1 MAIVRASH
9 VYKVFGRHEQEVV
22 ERLKAGESRE
32 DLAPLGTAAVID
44 ASFEVEK
51 GETFVV
57 MGLSGSG
64 KSTLI
69 RTINGL
75 WAPSDGEIRIG
86 ENVVSE
92 MSDKQLRE
100 LRRDHVS
107 MVFQHFAL
115 LPHLT
120 VRENAA
126 YGLRL
131 QGKGDKN
138 GQLEKANEWLHTVG
152 LKGWG
157 DKYPHQL
164 SGGMQQRVGLARALA
179 AETDILLM
187 DEAFSAL
194 DPLIRREMQD
204 ELVELQSKIQK
215 TIIFITHDLN
225 EAMYLGDHIA
235 VMRNGR
241 IAQIG
246 TSEQILSEPADDYV
260 AEFVQDVDR
269 TRVLTASTVMRE
281 TDAVV
286 SQVAR
291 PRRVV
296 RIMEQLGIG
305 AIFVVDEN
313 RRLLGT
319 VTDQEVVNLARE
331 GRQDISSIIDNSD
344 ILTVRPD
351 APLAQLFAPSST
363 ARVPLAVVDD
373 GFHFLGII
381 PRVALLDSMSRM
393 NEDKATEG
401 VVTSLEDTGELPII
415 TDEEPV
421 GLEPTDQ
428 RATGAA
434 VGGGGGSGE
443 APAPEQPA
451 DDHEEA

>member
-1 MAIVRASH
+1 MDLVRASH
-9 VYKVFGRHEQEVV
+9 LYKVFGKHEREVI

-32 DLAPLGTAAVID
+32 DLASLGTAAVID
-44 ASFEVEK
+44 VSLEVAK

-69 RTINGL
+69 RMINGL
-75 WAPSDGEIRIG
+75 WAPSEGTVEVAG
-86 ENVVSE
+86 KVVSD
-92 MSDKQLRE
+92 MNDAQLRE

-126 YGLRL
+126 YGLKL
-131 QGKGDKN
+131 QGKLKPKDR
-138 GQLEKANEWLHTVG
+138 LEKANEWLHTVG

-204 ELVELQSKIQK
+204 QLLELQGTLNK

-241 IAQIG
+241 VAQIG
-246 TSEQILSEPADDYV
+246 TSDEILTQPADDYV
-260 AEFVQDVDR
+260 ADFVQDVDR
-269 TRVLTASTVMRE
+269 SRVLTASAVMRPTE
-281 TDAVV
+281 AVV
-286 SQVAR
+286 SRSAD
-291 PRRVV
+291 PRRVQ
-296 RIMEQLGIG
+296 RIMDQGDWAG
-305 AIFVVDEN
+305 VFVVDEH
-313 RRLLGT
+313 RRLLGM
-319 VTDQEVVNLARE
+319 VGDQEVIEAAR
-331 GRQDISSIIDNSD
+331 RVDRSIAAVVETSG
-344 ILTVRPD
+344 ILTVRTD
-351 APLAQLFAPSST
+351 TPLSELFAPSKD
-363 ARVPLAVVDD
+363 ARVPLAVVDED
-373 GFHFLGII
+373 FHLMGVIS
-381 PRVALLDSMSRM
+381 RVALLDSMSRSQ
-393 NEDKATEG
+393 DKVSEG
-401 VVTSLEDTGELPII
+401 SVMSLEDTGKLPVIK
-415 TDEEPV
+415 DVGDPV
-421 GLEPTDQ
+421 GLPPAEQTTTATVASAPT
-428 RATGAA
+428 TEK
-434 VGGGGGSGE
+434 E
-443 APAPEQPA
+443 A
-451 DDHEEA
+451 

>member
-1 MAIVRASH
+1 MDLVRASH
-9 VYKVFGRHEQEVV
+9 LYKVFGKNERQVI

-32 DLAPLGTAAVID
+32 ELASLGTAAVID
-44 ASFEVEK
+44 VSFEVAK

-69 RTINGL
+69 RMINGL
-75 WAPSDGEIRIG
+75 WSPSEGTVEVAG
-86 ENVVSE
+86 KVVSD
-92 MSDKQLRE
+92 MNDAQLRA

-126 YGLRL
+126 YGLKL
-131 QGKGDKN
+131 QGKLK
-138 GQLEKANEWLHTVG
+138 QKERLEKANEWLNTVG
-152 LKGWG
+152 LNGWG

-204 ELVELQSKIQK
+204 QLLELQGALNK

-241 IAQIG
+241 VAQIG
-246 TSEQILSEPADDYV
+246 TSDEILTQPADDYV
-260 AEFVQDVDR
+260 ADFVQDVDR
-269 TRVLTASTVMRE
+269 SRVLTASAVMRPTE
-281 TDAVV
+281 AVV
-286 SQVAR
+286 SRSAE
-291 PRRVV
+291 PRRVQ
-296 RIMEQLGIG
+296 RILDQREWAGV
-305 AIFVVDEN
+305 FVVDEH

-319 VTDQEVVNLARE
+319 VGDQEVIEAARR
-331 GRQDISSIIDNSD
+331 GDRSIADAVETSG
-344 ILTVRPD
+344 ILTARTD
-351 APLAQLFAPSST
+351 TSLSELFARPATPGCRWPLSTRTSTSWVSS
-363 ARVPLAVVDD
+363 
-373 GFHFLGII
+373 
-381 PRVALLDSMSRM
+381 
-393 NEDKATEG
+393 
-401 VVTSLEDTGELPII
+401 
-415 TDEEPV
+415 
-421 GLEPTDQ
+421 
-428 RATGAA
+428 
-434 VGGGGGSGE
+434 SG
-443 APAPEQPA
+443 
-451 DDHEEA
+451 

>member
-1 MAIVRASH
+1 MDLVRASH
-9 VYKVFGRHEQEVV
+9 LYKVFGKHERQVI

-32 DLAPLGTAAVID
+32 ELASLGTAAVID
-44 ASFEVEK
+44 VSFEVAK

-69 RTINGL
+69 RMINGL
-75 WAPSDGEIRIG
+75 WFPSEGTVEVAG
-86 ENVVSE
+86 KVVSD
-92 MSDKQLRE
+92 MNDAQLRA

-126 YGLRL
+126 YGLKL
-131 QGKGDKN
+131 QGKLK
-138 GQLEKANEWLHTVG
+138 QKERLEKANEWLNTVG
-152 LKGWG
+152 LNGWG

-204 ELVELQSKIQK
+204 QLLELQGALNK

-241 IAQIG
+241 VAQIG
-246 TSEQILSEPADDYV
+246 TSDEILTQPADDYV
-260 AEFVQDVDR
+260 ADFVQDVDR
-269 TRVLTASTVMRE
+269 SRVLTASAVMRPTE
-281 TDAVV
+281 AVV
-286 SQVAR
+286 SRSAE
-291 PRRVV
+291 PRRVQ
-296 RIMEQLGIG
+296 RILDQREWAGV
-305 AIFVVDEN
+305 FVVDEH

-319 VTDQEVVNLARE
+319 VGDQEVIEAARR
-331 GRQDISSIIDNSD
+331 GDRSIANAVETSG
-344 ILTVRPD
+344 ILTARTD
-351 APLAQLFAPSST
+351 TPLSEFFAPTSN
-363 ARVPLAVVDD
+363 ARVPLAVVDED
-373 GFHFLGII
+373 FHLMGVIS
-381 PRVALLDSMSRM
+381 RVTLLDAMSRARD
-393 NEDKATEG
+393 EAGEG
-401 VVTSLEDTGELPII
+401 SVMSLENTGKLPII
-415 TDEEPV
+415 RDTDTGNPV
-421 GLEPTDQ
+421 GLP
-428 RATGAA
+428 
-434 VGGGGGSGE
+434 
-443 APAPEQPA
+443 PA
-451 DDHEEA
+451 DQIAMIEKEA